1 MMYYLGLISEYL
13 KNYMKSRLT
22 YRADFW
28 VEVISDLLFQA
39 TNLIFILVIFMHTNS
54 LGGWSESEVVF
65 VYGFFMVPYGL
76 FSCFVNLWN
85 FSERYIVKGELDR
98 VMTRPAYNLFQI
110 FLENVDP
117 PALVGSVIGL
127 IIMGISGA
135 QMDLA
140 MEWWFIPALI
150 VLSLSAVAIYT
161 GIYTILTSLSFF
173 SDAPTGIIPLMYNI
187 QGYGRYPVTI
197 YNRAIQV
204 VLTWILPFAFVGVY
218 PASLF
223 LQREDMR
230 HMALLT
236 PVMGIV
242 FLTLGLLAWNWG
254 IRRYRGAGS

>member
-39 TNLIFILVIFMHTNS
+39 TNLIFILVIFMHTDS
-54 LGGWSESEVVF
+54 LGGWSENEVVF

-150 VLSLSAVAIYT
+150 ILSLSAVAIYT

-173 SDAPTGIIPLMYNI
+173 RMRRQELSRSCTIFRVTDGI
-187 QGYGRYPVTI
+187 Q
-197 YNRAIQV
+197 
-204 VLTWILPFAFVGVY
+204 
-218 PASLF
+218 
-223 LQREDMR
+223 
-230 HMALLT
+230 
-236 PVMGIV
+236 
-242 FLTLGLLAWNWG
+242 
-254 IRRYRGAGS
+254 

>member
-39 TNLIFILVIFMHTNS
+39 TNLIFILVIFMHTDS
-54 LGGWSESEVVF
+54 LGGWSENEVVF

-140 MEWWFIPALI
+140 MEWWFVPALI
-150 VLSLSAVAIYT
+150 ILSLSAVAIYT

-223 LQREDMR
+223 LHREDMR
-230 HMALLT
+230 
-236 PVMGIV
+236 
-242 FLTLGLLAWNWG
+242 
-254 IRRYRGAGS
+254 